1 MHSCIHAGGVAV
13 GVSLSAVH
21 QPWEALT
28 IGFSAAVLSAIGF
41 QYLKV
46 LIFLW
51 TKAHRAGHVRLTI
64 SLILSFR
71 CICCWYI
78 SARIRVTFWARM
90 AYLDSW
96 DGWPICSYRLGTV
109 RITQCKAATVIRQ
122 EAKGVTSY
130 LWLRFCFVVQSALQY
145 FTRVPSWLLWP

>member
-21 QPWEALT
+21 QPWEAMT

-51 TKAHRAGHVRLTI
+51 TKAHGAGHVRLTI

-71 CICCWYI
+71 CICCWHI

-109 RITQCKAATVIRQ
+109 RITQCKAATVIRK
-122 EAKGVTSY
+122 EAKGVTSH
-130 LWLRFCFVVQSALQY
+130 LWLRFCFVGQSALQY